1 MKCQDAEKYIMKYM
15 DGEISKQEAEQ
26 LNQHMQHCTAC
37 KRDFEF
43 YDTML
48 DLFEQMPVYEA
59 PADFE
64 IQVMMQI
71 QALEEG
77 KQRRHIKNRIWG
89 HIWGTFTVLFGTGAI
104 LVLYRDQIIASL
116 AENPYFAQWLLKLA
130 PIEETIAQQGKT
142 LQMITENVAVLTDK
156 ILLNSAGILLVLLS
170 IVCGIQYMLL
180 KRKKETDKVRHR

>member
-1 MKCQDAEKYIMKYM
+1 M
-15 DGEISKQEAEQ
+15 
-26 LNQHMQHCTAC
+26 
-37 KRDFEF
+37 
-43 YDTML
+43 
-48 DLFEQMPVYEA
+48 
-59 PADFE
+59 
-64 IQVMMQI
+64 
-71 QALEEG
+71 
-77 KQRRHIKNRIWG
+77 
-89 HIWGTFTVLFGTGAI
+89 
-104 LVLYRDQIIASL
+104 LYRDQIIASL

>member
-26 LNQHMQHCTAC
+26 LNEHIQHCPGC

-43 YDTML
+43 YDAMVE
-48 DLFEQMPVYEA
+48 LFEEMPLYEA

-64 IQVMMQI
+64 MQVMLQI
-71 QALEEG
+71 QTLEEG
-77 KQRRHIKNRIWG
+77 KQYCHIKNRIWG

-104 LVLYRDQIIASL
+104 LAFYKEEIMASL
-116 AENPYFAQWLLKLA
+116 AQQPYFDRWLSGLG
-130 PIEETIAQQGKT
+130 PIEATIAQQGEA
-142 LQMITENVAVLTDK
+142 LQAMTENVSLWTDK
-156 ILLNSAGILLVLLS
+156 ILVNSGGILLMLLS
-170 IVCGIQYMLL
+170 IACGIQYMLL

>member
-26 LNQHMQHCTAC
+26 LNQHMQHCKAC
-37 KRDFEF
+37 KREFEI
-43 YDTML
+43 YYTML

>member
-77 KQRRHIKNRIWG
+77 NSDVILK
-89 HIWGTFTVLFGTGAI
+89 TVFGAI
-104 LVLYRDQIIASL
+104 FGALLQFYL
-116 AENPYFAQWLLKLA
+116 AQEPYWCF
-130 PIEETIAQQGKT
+130 IEIR
-142 LQMITENVAVLTDK
+142 L
-156 ILLNSAGILLVLLS
+156 
-170 IVCGIQYMLL
+170 
-180 KRKKETDKVRHR
+180 